1 MKIKAALIV
10 DDLSLSE
17 WQKRAIE
24 DSSEYLDIQLVL
36 SCRNS
41 ATKKSVIKHCGY
53 YFLNILSL
61 KNDMTRRVQLDSRG
75 SEVIHF
81 DSDYE
86 GAWQRIPEDVCA
98 RILDKGIKLVI
109 KFGMSL
115 LRIDGGLQRLDIL
128 SYHHGD
134 PEYYRGRLAGFY
146 EIYENADSVGII
158 VQKLSNKLDAGEVLV
173 RGYSKVHHHSY
184 KKTSRNF
191 YLNSVVLLRKALVN
205 YSRGEEVV
213 LEKLGKNYR
222 LPSNFTVFKFFCKTI
237 FRGLARLSYG
247 AFFEKKWNVVA
258 LPYNDIPSLQELSV
272 SAGKIPKVE
281 KGYTFYADPFFSAD
295 GKLIRLEALNASNG
309 LGEIIELKAQS
320 LDFSRVI
327 LKGNHFS
334 YPYSFEA
341 SGVEYLIPEVASHSA
356 PCLLPPPFALE
367 SKKLFQGMEGERILD
382 GTLFEH
388 GGRYYLF
395 CGQAVSGSDNLY
407 LYVGESLEG
416 PYTSHPCNPVVMNP
430 GSARMGGRI
439 FKEGGKLYRFGQ
451 NNSYGYGSSLAVNE
465 IEVLDPEHYSEKRV
479 ANLAF
484 QDARGPHTIDI
495 HGQTMIL
502 DFYQDRFSLLAGY
515 RRLVARLLSKG

>member
-1 MKIKAALIV
+1 M
-10 DDLSLSE
+10 
-17 WQKRAIE
+17 
-24 DSSEYLDIQLVL
+24 
-36 SCRNS
+36 
-41 ATKKSVIKHCGY
+41 
-53 YFLNILSL
+53 
-61 KNDMTRRVQLDSRG
+61 
-75 SEVIHF
+75 
-81 DSDYE
+81 
-86 GAWQRIPEDVCA
+86 
-98 RILDKGIKLVI
+98 
-109 KFGMSL
+109 
-115 LRIDGGLQRLDIL
+115 
-128 SYHHGD
+128 
-134 PEYYRGRLAGFY
+134 
-146 EIYENADSVGII
+146 
-158 VQKLSNKLDAGEVLV
+158 
-173 RGYSKVHHHSY
+173 
-184 KKTSRNF
+184 
-191 YLNSVVLLRKALVN
+191 
-205 YSRGEEVV
+205 
-213 LEKLGKNYR
+213 
-222 LPSNFTVFKFFCKTI
+222 
-237 FRGLARLSYG
+237 
-247 AFFEKKWNVVA
+247 
-258 LPYNDIPSLQELSV
+258 
-272 SAGKIPKVE
+272 E

-502 DFYQDRFSLLAGY
+502 DFYKDRFSLLAGY